1 MPTPTDEQ
9 QAIIEAVAVPDGSS
23 IMIQA
28 GAGCAKT
35 TTAVM
40 SMSGVRVP
48 TLSVAFNKR
57 NADELAKVM
66 PQNVLSKTANGVCH
80 GAWLRAR
87 NLRGAKVDAY
97 KGSKLI
103 SEIAKQNHMHLSTDQ
118 WDYAKTLF
126 REAQIQGLVPEPFG
140 SQFTT
145 LVPDTKEG
153 WQALADQHAIPDEE
167 FEYVWE
173 VTRDALIENIK
184 QAFQGIISFDDQ
196 IYCATLLGGVFQK
209 YDFLVLDEVQ
219 DFNPL
224 NIRMAKMSITKDGR
238 IFAVGDKYQSIYAFR
253 GAVGDAHE
261 RIRELRANWTDLPL
275 MTSFRVPKL
284 VAARQ
289 TDHVPGFRAHESN
302 APGQIVQVGS
312 LGGWTWD
319 TVTRVAPDWPIDT
332 AILCRNNAPLIT
344 LAFKLIRNQIGCH
357 VLGRDISKGLKAL
370 TKKLC
375 PDDNTKADIVK
386 GKIQEWLQS
395 ELAKARVNDNPDA
408 ADKFTDKAES
418 IIAVLESAE
427 CQDAGQLRRQIDN
440 LFNRENSLITLS
452 TVHKA
457 KGMEWPVVM
466 HLDPQRV
473 PSQRAINQG
482 GRALEQE
489 LNLKYVA
496 ETRTKHTL
504 LLAQAESY
512 AL

>member
-1 MPTPTDEQ
+1 
-9 QAIIEAVAVPDGSS
+9 
-23 IMIQA
+23 
-28 GAGCAKT
+28 
-35 TTAVM
+35 
-40 SMSGVRVP
+40 
-48 TLSVAFNKR
+48 
-57 NADELAKVM
+57 
-66 PQNVLSKTANGVCH
+66 
-80 GAWLRAR
+80 
-87 NLRGAKVDAY
+87 
-97 KGSKLI
+97 
-103 SEIAKQNHMHLSTDQ
+103 
-118 WDYAKTLF
+118 
-126 REAQIQGLVPEPFG
+126 
-140 SQFTT
+140 
-145 LVPDTKEG
+145 
-153 WQALADQHAIPDEE
+153 
-167 FEYVWE
+167 
-173 VTRDALIENIK
+173 
-184 QAFQGIISFDDQ
+184 
-196 IYCATLLGGVFQK
+196 
-209 YDFLVLDEVQ
+209 
-219 DFNPL
+219 
-224 NIRMAKMSITKDGR
+224 
-238 IFAVGDKYQSIYAFR
+238 
-253 GAVGDAHE
+253 
-261 RIRELRANWTDLPL
+261 